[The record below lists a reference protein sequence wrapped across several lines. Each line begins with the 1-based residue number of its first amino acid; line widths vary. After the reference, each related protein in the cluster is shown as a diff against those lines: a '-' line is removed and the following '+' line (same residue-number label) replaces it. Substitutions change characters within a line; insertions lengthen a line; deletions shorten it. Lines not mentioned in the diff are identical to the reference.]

1 MRGDRGEDARVAE
14 LREGD
19 FRAALDFVGEVHDAQ
34 DREEFRAIL
43 LPGYR
48 TLVPALHVSYNE
60 IEDGDRVT
68 AAIVE
73 PELPGWA
80 VPAWERHAGE
90 NPLLRRYLRTRDG
103 RALRFSDV
111 LSRRELRGLP
121 IYRHFYAPLGVEH
134 QIAFILPS
142 TPKLTIGVALTRTE
156 EDFSER
162 DRRLLELTRPHM
174 IQAYRAAELRE
185 RLAATVAGLRSGI
198 DADATALVL
207 LGPGATVTFASAA
220 AEEMFAEH
228 REQLREGSP
237 LPRALADWLSADAA
251 SGSLALEDRVLLVRR
266 LRSDGRV
273 VLVLSDPAQALAPE
287 ALIGLGLTPREAA
300 VLRELALGAET
311 AVAAERLGIA
321 PRTLAK
327 HLQRINTKLGVRDR
341 GQAVATAWA
350 AAGPAAPW
358 EGLRAD
364 AYRRRGRRSGSLAI
378 ASRFRTYRQFV

>member
-1 MRGDRGEDARVAE
+1 LDGRSVQERMGGMSD
-14 LREGD
+14 LRESD

-34 DREEFRAIL
+34 DRDEFRALI

-60 IEDGDRVT
+60 IEGDGRVV

-73 PELPGWA
+73 PELPAWA
-80 VPAWERHAGE
+80 VPAWERYAGE

-111 LSRRELRGLP
+111 SSRRELRKLP
-121 IYRHFYAPLGVEH
+121 LYRHFYEPLGAEH

-142 TPKLTIGVALTRTE
+142 TPKLTIGVALTRSE
-156 EDFSER
+156 SDFSER

-185 RLAATVAGLRSGI
+185 QLAATVGGLRSGL
-198 DADATALVL
+198 DADDRAIVL
-207 LGPGATVTFASAA
+207 LDPDGGVRFASASA
-220 AEEMFAEH
+220 QEIFAEGPDAPV
-228 REQLREGSP
+228 EGRQAP
-237 LPRALADWLSADAA
+237 
-251 SGSLALEDRVLLVRR
+251 RVLTEWLGGAARSGTLRLDGRTVLVRR
-266 LRSDGRV
+266 LVSDGRT
-273 VLVLSDPAQALAPE
+273 VLLLDDPDRVLSLSALRA
-287 ALIGLGLTPREAA
+287 LGLTPREAA

-311 AVAAERLGIA
+311 REAAVRLGMA

-327 HLQRINTKLGVRDR
+327 HLQRVNAKLGAVDR

-350 AAGPAAPW
+350 AAAGPAA
-358 EGLRAD
+358 A
-364 AYRRRGRRSGSLAI
+364 RSPST
-378 ASRFRTYRQFV
+378 RPRV